1 MRPLFSPPGML
12 RLLLTWCLAFLALAG
27 APARAELP
35 TRPDGPV
42 LDAAGI
48 IPDDREAALIQQLT
62 AYNKATGRALMVVT
76 VPSLDGENVATYA
89 NNLGHAWGVGGK
101 ETDQG
106 LILLVAPT
114 ERKVRIEV
122 GYGLEEYLPDVLGG
136 RIIREQITPAFKAGD
151 YTGGISAG
159 IDAIMAQLN
168 RDPAEAKA
176 VAEAAKAAEA
186 SRAKSQSG
194 ASEFGSAV
202 FWIILI
208 LFFMFAFGRRGRAGS
223 RYRRHGGID
232 PGIVLWGIS
241 EALHHR
247 GRSGGSDWG
256 GFGGG
261 GGGGSDWGGF
271 GGGDFGGG
279 GASGDW

>member
-1 MRPLFSPPGML
+1 MRPLPLPSAIA
-12 RLLLTWCLAFLALAG
+12 RLFAVWCLAFLALAG
-27 APARAELP
+27 TPARAELP
-35 TRPDGPV
+35 ARPDGPV
-42 LDAAGI
+42 LDGAAI
-48 IPDDREAALIQQLT
+48 IPDDREAALVEQLS

-76 VPSLDGENVATYA
+76 VPSLDGEDVATYA

-101 ETDQG
+101 ETVQG

-122 GYGLEEYLPDVLGG
+122 GYGLEEYLPDVLAG

-151 YTGGISAG
+151 YPGGISAG
-159 IDAIMAQLN
+159 INAIMAQLN

-186 SRAKSQSG
+186 SRSNSQSG

-208 LFFMFAFGRRGRAGS
+208 LFFMFAFGRRGRSGS

-241 EALHHR
+241 EAMRHS

-256 GFGGG
+256 GS